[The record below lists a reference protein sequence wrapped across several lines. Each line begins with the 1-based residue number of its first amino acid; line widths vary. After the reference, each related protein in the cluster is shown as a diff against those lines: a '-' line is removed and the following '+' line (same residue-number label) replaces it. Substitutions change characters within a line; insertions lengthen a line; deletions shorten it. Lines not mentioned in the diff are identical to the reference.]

1 MDEKFR
7 SRKWAL
13 SLTIFVT
20 ATGLLIGGYISDL
33 IWRDMVIA
41 LSASYFTA
49 NVFDKKV
56 QGSA

>member
-7 SRKWAL
+7 SRKWFL
-13 SLTIFVT
+13 VLLVFSTV
-20 ATGLLIGGYISDL
+20 TGLLVAGYVSDV
-33 IWRDMVIA
+33 IWRDMTIA

-56 QGSA
+56 QP